1 MRRRRLEWRRLE
13 WRRLWALI
21 QRHLFVWRRNIAS
34 LLDLFYWPLVD
45 LLVLGF
51 LATYLVRQ
59 GLPFIVGF
67 LLGGVILWDIFFR
80 VQQGISVSFM
90 MEMWSRNLLNL
101 FVSPLSVREF
111 LVAMML
117 YGMIKITVTAT
128 LMITLAWVLY
138 QFNIFAAGPALVP
151 FAVGLIVFGWAV
163 GTVVT
168 GLLLRFGLAA
178 ETVAWSLAF
187 LFQPFAAVYFP
198 VSVYPEWLR
207 KILWF
212 LPLPHVFEGLRH
224 ALAGRG
230 LHLTHL
236 AWLAALDVIALA
248 LAFAFFEWM
257 FREAMRR
264 GSLLKATD

>member
-1 MRRRRLEWRRLE
+1 MRARRIWG
-13 WRRLWALI
+13 LI

-34 LLDLFYWPLVD
+34 LSDLFYWPMVD

-59 GLPFIVGF
+59 GLPFIIAF

-80 VQQGISVSFM
+80 IQQGISVSFM

-111 LVAMML
+111 LVAMMV
-117 YGMIKITVTAT
+117 YGMIKIAVTTTLMVTA
-128 LMITLAWVLY
+128 AWFLY
-138 QFNIFAAGPALVP
+138 KFNIFAGGLAVVP
-151 FAVGLIVFGWAV
+151 FAVGLILFGWAI

-187 LFQPFAAVYFP
+187 LFQPFGAVYFP
-198 VSVYPEWLR
+198 LSAYPEWLR
-207 KILWF
+207 HILWF
-212 LPLPHVFEGLRH
+212 LPLPHAFEGLRD
-224 ALAGRG
+224 ALGGRG
-230 LHLTHL
+230 FNLTHA
-236 AWLAALDVIALA
+236 AWLAALDIVALA

-257 FREAMRR
+257 FREALRR
-264 GSLLKATD
+264 GALLKATE